1 MKRILL
7 AAILMG
13 CASLS
18 FAQKDSTSNWTL
30 QAIYGLKGTQSSF
43 VNWNAGGQDNI
54 SAIGSINAS
63 SKYLKGDMKWDSDL
77 ALSLGG
83 IDYLSAGSP
92 KGLAK
97 TDDKIDLATNFGY
110 RMKKDWYYS
119 ILGSF
124 KTQFMDGFATPEDN
138 TRSSKFMVPGYLTLA
153 LGLDY
158 SPNKNFSFFISPLAS
173 KMTFV
178 QDRTFADAGSFGVEA
193 AYIDDA
199 GVYVAGKKFRGEFGA
214 YVRIKYDKELAKN
227 IFMKSKVELFSNY
240 LDRPENIDVNADIIF
255 DFKVNNW
262 FSASLNWTLI
272 YDHDIIFRGVKN
284 GTAYSGPRTQ
294 FKSVLGVGLTHTMK
308 N

>member
-7 AAILMG
+7 SAILMG

-18 FAQKDSTSNWTL
+18 FGQTDSTSNWNL
-30 QAIYGLKGTQSSF
+30 QVMYGLKGTQSSF

-54 SAIGSINAS
+54 SVLGSINAS
-63 SKYLKGDMKWDSDL
+63 AKYLKGDMKWDSDL
-77 ALSLGG
+77 ALALGG

-97 TDDKIDLATNFGY
+97 TDDKIDLASNFGY
-110 RMKKDWYYS
+110 RMKNDWYYS

-124 KTQFMDGFATPEDN
+124 RTQFMDGFASPEDDF
-138 TRSSKFMVPGYLTLA
+138 RSSKFMVPGYLTLA

-158 SPNKNFSFFISPLAS
+158 TPNKNFSLFLSPLAS

-178 QDRTFADAGSFGVEA
+178 QDRTFADAGAFGVEA
-193 AYIDDA
+193 AHIDDA
-199 GVYVAGKKFRGEFGA
+199 GVFVAGKKFRGEFGA
-214 YVRIKYDKELAKN
+214 YVRVKYDKELAKN
-227 IFMKSKVELFSNY
+227 IFMKSKLELFSNY
-240 LDRPENIDVNADIIF
+240 MDRPQNIDVNADVIF
-255 DFKVNNW
+255 DFRVNKW

-272 YDHDIIFRGVKN
+272 YDHDIIFRGMKD
-284 GTAYSGPRTQ
+284 GMAYSGPRTQ

>member
-7 AAILMG
+7 SAILMG

-18 FAQKDSTSNWTL
+18 FGQTDSTSNWNL
-30 QAIYGLKGTQSSF
+30 QVMYGFKGTQSSF

-54 SAIGSINAS
+54 SVLGSINAS
-63 SKYLKGDMKWDSDL
+63 AKYLKGDMKWDSDL
-77 ALSLGG
+77 ALALGG

-97 TDDKIDLATNFGY
+97 TDDKIDLASNFGY
-110 RMKKDWYYS
+110 RMKNDWYYS

-124 KTQFMDGFATPEDN
+124 RTQFMDGFASPEDDF
-138 TRSSKFMVPGYLTLA
+138 RSSKFMVPGYLTLA

-158 SPNKNFSFFISPLAS
+158 TPNKNFSLFLSPLAS

-178 QDRTFADAGSFGVEA
+178 QDRTFADAGAFGVEA
-193 AYIDDA
+193 AHIDDA
-199 GVYVAGKKFRGEFGA
+199 GVFVAGKKFRGEFGA
-214 YVRIKYDKELAKN
+214 YVRVKYDKELAKN
-227 IFMKSKVELFSNY
+227 IFMKSKLELFSNY
-240 LDRPENIDVNADIIF
+240 MDRPQNIDVNADVIF
-255 DFKVNNW
+255 DFRVNKW

-272 YDHDIIFRGVKN
+272 YDHDIIFRGMKD
-284 GTAYSGPRTQ
+284 GMAYSGPRTQ